1 MSLSTEL
8 AFFCTI
14 TLFFCISLILL
25 SWFSGTCVTQVINL
39 QIVNKYMKVK
49 RGVTSSLSKKPT
61 FWATN
66 VFNVFQVGN
75 ECRNSILMM
84 CDYPDMGNAS
94 DLLCCKGN
102 LH

>member
-25 SWFSGTCVTQVINL
+25 SWFSVTCVTQVINL

-49 RGVTSSLSKKPT
+49 RGVTSSPSKKPT

-66 VFNVFQVGN
+66 VFNVFHMGN

-84 CDYPDMGNAS
+84 CHYPDMG
-94 DLLCCKGN
+94 
-102 LH
+102 